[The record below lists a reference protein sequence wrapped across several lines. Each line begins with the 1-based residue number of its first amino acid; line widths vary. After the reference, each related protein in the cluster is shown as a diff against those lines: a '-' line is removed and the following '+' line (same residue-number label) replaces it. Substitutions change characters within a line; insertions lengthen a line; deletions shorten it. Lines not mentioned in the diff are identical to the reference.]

1 MKLFLFV
8 SMLLLAQACSTT
20 DDTPRAPDIDIET
33 GLLENRALMVS
44 GVERTY
50 HLYVPQNAAN
60 ASVVLL
66 FHGNKSDNDQIIGI
80 DRSLLN
86 RELKAPYKVWLT
98 LAEEEN
104 IILVIPNGSEGTTGD
119 NGWNDCR
126 NDAAGNPDS
135 DDVAFSSALIDFVLN
150 EYQANTNRVYAVGTS
165 NGGHMAMR
173 LAQEIP
179 DKLTAFAAIV
189 TANPVNSQCTLSTT
203 PISALFMNGTADPIN
218 PIDGGTVGLGGPME
232 GTRGQVLSTQET
244 IAYWV
249 NRNQTSTTP
258 ITTNLQDLDT
268 SDNTT
273 VSKHIYPNGTNNTEV
288 AYYEVIGGGHTEP
301 SRAERYTNIFIS
313 LFMLGEQNGD
323 IEMANEVWDFFKT
336 K

>member
-1 MKLFLFV
+1 
-8 SMLLLAQACSTT
+8 
-20 DDTPRAPDIDIET
+20 
-33 GLLENRALMVS
+33 
-44 GVERTY
+44 
-50 HLYVPQNAAN
+50 
-60 ASVVLL
+60 
-66 FHGNKSDNDQIIGI
+66 
-80 DRSLLN
+80 
-86 RELKAPYKVWLT
+86 
-98 LAEEEN
+98 
-104 IILVIPNGSEGTTGD
+104 
-119 NGWNDCR
+119 
-126 NDAAGNPDS
+126 
-135 DDVAFSSALIDFVLN
+135 
-150 EYQANTNRVYAVGTS
+150 
-165 NGGHMAMR
+165 
-173 LAQEIP
+173 
-179 DKLTAFAAIV
+179 
-189 TANPVNSQCTLSTT
+189 
-203 PISALFMNGTADPIN
+203 
-218 PIDGGTVGLGGPME
+218 ME